1 MVKNCDLSIFKTSVT
16 VFHHTDL
23 PAAILYFGILILKN
37 WLRLLRQ
44 FKLDVESYEPAD
56 EEELSTFSLGM
67 EFLTP
72 PKERVH
78 LHAWIHLSVFWLI

>member
-37 WLRLLRQ
+37 WLRLRRQ

-56 EEELSTFSLGM
+56 EDELSTFSLGM
-67 EFLTP
+67 EFLIP

-78 LHAWIHLSVFWLI
+78 LHA

>member
-23 PAAILYFGILILKN
+23 PDAILYFGILILKN
-37 WLRLLRQ
+37 WLGLLRQ

-78 LHAWIHLSVFWLI
+78 LHA

>member
-1 MVKNCDLSIFKTSVT
+1 MTSANKSLEKKNF
-16 VFHHTDL
+16 
-23 PAAILYFGILILKN
+23 PAILYFGILLLKY
-37 WLRLLRQ
+37 WLRLRRQ

-56 EEELSTFSLGM
+56 EEELPTFSLGI

-78 LHAWIHLSVFWLI
+78 LHA

>member
-16 VFHHTDL
+16 VLHHTDL

-78 LHAWIHLSVFWLI
+78 LHA

>member
-78 LHAWIHLSVFWLI
+78 LHA

>member
-1 MVKNCDLSIFKTSVT
+1 MTSANKSLEKKNLS
-16 VFHHTDL
+16 
-23 PAAILYFGILILKN
+23 AILDFGILLLKN
-37 WLRLLRQ
+37 WLRLRRQ

-78 LHAWIHLSVFWLI
+78 LHA

>member
-37 WLRLLRQ
+37 WLRLRRQ

-67 EFLTP
+67 EFLIP

-78 LHAWIHLSVFWLI
+78 LHA